1 MTDWVFMH
9 EISKVIFDT
18 DLKTVCAITAENPP
32 EGDLCFA
39 RGLWFYSLW
48 VVFLIHLPLL
58 FFEASKLQELHFFVS
73 PFCRISRS
81 SGIVRFL

>member
-1 MTDWVFMH
+1 MTDWAFMH
-9 EISKVIFDT
+9 EMSKDISDT
-18 DLKTVCAITAENPP
+18 DLKMVHAIAAENPP
-32 EGDLCFA
+32 EGDLCFV
-39 RGLWFYSLW
+39 RGLVLWFGL
-48 VVFLIHLPLL
+48 FLIHLPLL